1 MGLVRIICPGTSVDP
16 SVTMKFGHLGLN
28 AM

>member
-1 MGLVRIICPGTSVDP
+1 MGLDRIICPGTSVDL
-16 SVTMKFGHLGLN
+16 SVTIKFGHLGLN